1 MFTHTIIDTLSGIFW
16 KSNLV
21 FEERGAIV
29 PTTGNRVGSG
39 PILRFPQ
46 ALTIVSKVNVFV
58 SSTEI

>member
-29 PTTGNRVGSG
+29 QTVDNRGGSG
-39 PILRFPQ
+39 LILRFPL

-58 SSTEI
+58 